1 MASPILVAFLLLGL
15 YAVVSVDSSRP
26 IEGGVETIWTAA
38 AADQG
43 DGGVAPPPR
52 HHCKGGGGGGAAA
65 VARSSLPERSMIAV
79 MPRRQPVRAPPSP
92 KASMAMTSYM
102 PPCSGGVPGCR
113 TPRMG

>member
-43 DGGVAPPPR
+43 DGGVA
-52 HHCKGGGGGGAAA
+52 
-65 VARSSLPERSMIAV
+65 RSSLPERSMIAV

-92 KASMAMTSYM
+92 KPSMAMTSYM

>member
-1 MASPILVAFLLLGL
+1 MASPILVAFLLLAL

-26 IEGGVETIWTAA
+26 LEGGVETIWTAA

-52 HHCKGGGGGGAAA
+52 HHCKGGSGGGAAA
-65 VARSSLPERSMIAV
+65 VARSMIAV

-92 KASMAMTSYM
+92 KPSMAMTSYM